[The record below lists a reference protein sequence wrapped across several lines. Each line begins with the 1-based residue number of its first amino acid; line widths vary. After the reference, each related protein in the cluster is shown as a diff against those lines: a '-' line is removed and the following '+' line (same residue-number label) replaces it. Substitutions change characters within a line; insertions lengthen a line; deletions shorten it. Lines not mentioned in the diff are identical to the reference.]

1 MDISQNCGAFSEYL
15 NFMKKFRPTVILL
28 YDGGKEDWKID
39 GLDLTLFNAKFI
51 DDLCLCEK
59 KKQALTPINTRFI

>member
-1 MDISQNCGAFSEYL
+1 MMDISQNFGAFSEYL
-15 NFMKKFRPTVILL
+15 NFMTKFRPTVILL

-39 GLDLTLFNAKFI
+39 GLVLTLFNAKFI

-59 KKQALTPINTRFI
+59 KKTSPHTHKY